1 MEDQSKDPNMLLIAM
16 VRTQDV
22 VVVDADAEDVEDV
35 EESDMTLDQE
45 MPKKVPHAE
54 VVVVEA
60 VVEEA
65 VAELDTTAEAKKH
78 LVIKME
84 ENAED
89 VEDVVVD
96 VDAEDVVVEV
106 VEDKEDTATL
116 RYLTCNS

>member
-96 VDAEDVVVEV
+96 EDAEDVVVEV

>member
-16 VRTQDV
+16 GRTQDV

>member
-16 VRTQDV
+16 GRTQDV

-116 RYLTCNS
+116 RYSTCNS